1 VPVRSIAARPACHNP
16 WMSAARSDA
25 LVFFG
30 ASGDLAFKSIFP
42 ALQGLAAA
50 GQLKMPVLGIA
61 RKEWTRDDLI
71 ARARASVETNG
82 GLDPVG
88 FERLAAR
95 LHYVKGEYQ
104 DGSTYAEIRERL
116 GAARRPLHY
125 LAIPPS
131 MFTHVVQGL
140 ADHGCATDAR
150 VVLEKPFGRD
160 LQTARELDRVL
171 HERFPESAI
180 FRIDHF
186 LGKEPVQNL
195 LYFRFANTFLEPIWN
210 RQHIDRIEITMAESF
225 GIKGR
230 GRLYDELGAIRDVL
244 QNHLLQIA
252 ALLLMEPP
260 VGYDPE
266 AIRDATG
273 QAFRAMRPIDPS
285 EVVRGQFEGYRNE
298 PGVDPESDVETYA
311 AVRLH
316 VDSWRWSDVPIYIR
330 TGKCLP
336 VTATEVFVALKRPP
350 HAVFDD
356 VPVSPGNHVRFRLS
370 PDVLIELGTRAKKP
384 GDGNIGEEVNL
395 YACRSTENTLPAY
408 HRLLGDAMRGDQTL
422 FARTDAVEASWR
434 VVEPVLTARLPVHVY
449 SPGSWG
455 PEQGE
460 RFLTNA
466 AWHDPEAPSPR

>member
-1 VPVRSIAARPACHNP
+1 
-16 WMSAARSDA
+16 MSEVRSDA

-50 GQLKMPVLGIA
+50 GHLKMPVLGIA

-71 ARARASVETNG
+71 ARAKASVETNG

-95 LHYVKGEYQ
+95 LQYVKGEYQ

-116 GAARRPLHY
+116 GSAKRPLHY

-131 MFTHVVQGL
+131 MFTNVVRGL
-140 ADHGCATDAR
+140 ASHGCATDAR

-160 LQTARELDRVL
+160 LESARDLDRVL
-171 HERFPESAI
+171 HEHFPERSI

-195 LYFRFANTFLEPIWN
+195 LYFRFANTFLEPVWN

-230 GRLYDELGAIRDVL
+230 GRLYDELGAIRDVV

-260 VGYDPE
+260 VGQDSE
-266 AIRDATG
+266 AIRDATS
-273 QAFRAMRPIDPS
+273 QAFRAMRPLDPA
-285 EVVRGQFEGYRNE
+285 EVIRGQSDGYRSE
-298 PGVDPESDVETYA
+298 AGVDPESDMETFVA
-311 AVRLH
+311 LRLH
-316 VDSWRWSDVPIYIR
+316 VDSWRWAGVPIYIR
-330 TGKCLP
+330 AGKSLP

-350 HAVFDD
+350 HSVFDD
-356 VPVSPGNHVRFRLS
+356 VAVSPGNHVRFRLS
-370 PDVLIELGTRAKKP
+370 PDVLIELGARAKKP
-384 GDGNIGEEVNL
+384 GDGNIGEEVEL
-395 YACRSTENTLPAY
+395 YACRSTEHILPAY

-434 VVEPVLTARLPVHVY
+434 VVEPVLTSRPPLHTY
-449 SPGSWG
+449 TPGTWG
-455 PEQGE
+455 PEAAE
-460 RFLTNA
+460 RFISNA
-466 AWHDPEAPSPR
+466 AWHDPQPMSGR